1 MNLYRDFIS
10 RLVDRYKDN
19 TALICKKQPGITFGE
34 LNAACNALT
43 SGLYDLGMSKGD
55 TIAVCLSNSYRTRQ
69 MFWSAGKGGFTV
81 ALINARLTPGE
92 AAYII
97 NDSEATC
104 LVASQEFQQ
113 KIEGIRD
120 GLKTVRHFIGA
131 DPGMP
136 GFQDLEDIIA
146 TSPADEVK
154 YDLQEDDLLWL
165 QYTSG
170 TTGFPKGAMYTQE
183 SVAVC
188 AQMGLE
194 ALRTYSKFHG
204 EIRFLQVAPSYAL
217 SGSGWDLMIQA
228 SGATV
233 VIMDRFDAGEMMAL
247 IEKHRITDVHIVPAM
262 LNMILSSP
270 DFGRYDLR
278 SLKCISYGASPM
290 PPDLLRRGI
299 RKMGPIFMQSYGGS
313 EFGLACLLDSR
324 DHVLEGEPDKVRRLE
339 SCGKPAKGVEVKIVD
354 AFGKEVEPGDVGEIT
369 IKSPMVMKGYWK
381 MPQETAEVLKDGR
394 YYTGDL
400 GTRDP
405 EGFIYIKDRSKDL
418 IISGGFNVYPTEV
431 ENALTKHPAISEVGV
446 FGIPDDQWG
455 ETVCAHIV
463 LNPGESVEARDIID
477 FTGRHL
483 AHYKK
488 PRRIEFVFSLPRT
501 PSGKVLRRKLREPY
515 WQGQDRKV

>member
-10 RLVDRYKDN
+10 RLVDQYRDN

-34 LNAACNALT
+34 LNAACNALAA
-43 SGLYDLGMSKGD
+43 GLKRLGMSKGD
-55 TIAVCLSNSYRTRQ
+55 TIAVCLGNSYHTRQ
-69 MFWSAGKGGFTV
+69 MFWTAAKGGFVV
-81 ALINARLTPGE
+81 ALINTRLNPKE

-97 NDSEATC
+97 NNSEAAC
-104 LVASQEFQQ
+104 LIVSREFQP
-113 KIEGIRD
+113 KIEEIRD
-120 GLKTVRHFIGA
+120 ELKTVRHFIGV
-131 DPGMP
+131 DPDMP
-136 GFQDLEDIIA
+136 GFLDLEDIIA
-146 TSPADEVK
+146 SAPADEVK
-154 YDLQEDDLLWL
+154 CDLQEDDLLWL

-170 TTGFPKGAMYTQE
+170 TTGFPKGAMYTQR
-183 SVAVC
+183 SVAAC

-194 ALRTYSKFHG
+194 ALKAYGKFHK

-217 SGSGWDLMIQA
+217 SGSGWDLMIQT
-228 SGATV
+228 SGASV

-270 DFGRYDLR
+270 DFGRYDLA
-278 SLKCISYGASPM
+278 SLECITYGASPM
-290 PPDLLRRGI
+290 PPELLRRGI
-299 RKMGPIFMQSYGGS
+299 RKLGPIFMQSYGGS
-313 EFGLACLLDSR
+313 EFGLGCLLGAR
-324 DHVLEGEPDKVRRLE
+324 DHVLEGEPEKVRRLE
-339 SCGKPAKGVEVKIVD
+339 SCGKPAQGVEVKIVD
-354 AFGKEVEPGDVGEIT
+354 DSGKEVAAGEVGEIT
-369 IKSPMVMKGYWK
+369 IKSPMVMNGYWK

-463 LNPGESVEARDIID
+463 LKPGESAEAEDIID
-477 FTGRHL
+477 FAGNHL
-483 AHYKK
+483 ARYKK
-488 PRRIEFVFSLPRT
+488 PRRIEFVSALPRT
-501 PSGKVLRRKLREPY
+501 PSGKVLRRQLREPY